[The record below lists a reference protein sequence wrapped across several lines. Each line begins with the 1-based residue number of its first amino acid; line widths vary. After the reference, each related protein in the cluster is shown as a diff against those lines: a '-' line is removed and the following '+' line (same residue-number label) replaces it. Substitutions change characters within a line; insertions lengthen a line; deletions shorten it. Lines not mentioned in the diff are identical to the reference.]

1 MNRKIFHLLGTLFLF
16 SLWGCVNDPYEVN
29 PLQVSRSEV
38 NISGSIYQKS
48 TRATAEGFVDG
59 DAVGIYVV
67 NYSNSVPGTLLDK
80 GNQANHVKYVFNE
93 LENKWVPE
101 YKVYYKDDN
110 THVDIYGYYP
120 YDRPESVNAYDF
132 EVAVDQRNT
141 GDNGSMGGYEA
152 SDFLW
157 GKASD
162 ITPTESAVKITYDHI
177 LSCAVVVLKQGEGF
191 ADGEFEQL
199 DASVLVTGVTRN
211 ATIDLAKGEVTSI
224 GDLSAEGTIMA
235 SSDDGFRSIV
245 VPQSVPAQES
255 LFAITLDGVNYK
267 FRKDTALEYR
277 SGEMNK
283 FTIVLN
289 KKSLTGTYE
298 LVLDSLEVLPWS
310 EDSNSHT
317 GESRQYYVVNVE
329 EPGTLGSTL
338 ASLNKDGAKIKN
350 MKVTGTIDNRDFHYM
365 RDSMTV
371 LQALNLKEVK
381 IAESYYSWSGGDHY
395 GKFDYVKSPANE
407 IPEKALQSKSS
418 LYYFAF
424 PENITKIGEEAFRS
438 TSITGSLIIPDG
450 VIEIGD
456 SAFAGNENLTE
467 LSLPQSL
474 KRIGKSAFSGCGNI
488 KGNLSLP
495 SGVEY
500 IGAYAFYYCSNFTGP
515 LILPE
520 SLTEIGNNAFHA
532 CAGFT
537 GSLTIPSGVKRLYGS
552 TFEYCSG
559 LRGQLNLHDGITS
572 IGDRCFNNCHFTGE
586 LILPKELGTIESSTF
601 QSCLFSSI
609 VAFPEGLK
617 EIKTSAFSGCWRLM
631 GVLEFPK
638 ELINIE
644 SNAFTGCKTLEGI
657 ILNEN
662 LSLIYDY
669 AFSGCYYIN
678 KIECKSLQPP
688 VLMSGVFNGVSKE
701 NFTVEV
707 PERSINQYL
716 VADGWSDFN
725 RISAYRDFSI
735 NRRSVGWLNGG
746 GTTELYLKTL
756 NENSWSVTEKPDWV
770 TVEPMSGT
778 GKVEVK
784 VITNE
789 MTASDVTTFVEMAPN
804 SNGNIVSTTYNGRTG
819 KVVFTLNGTDYTQTL
834 TINQHDYEYDDGDVV
849 QLKSATKGDGID
861 IVILGDCY
869 DAADI
874 ASGAYLENITEG
886 AEHMFTVEPYKTYA
900 DYFNVYG
907 VFGLSTDS
915 GMGTVNNLKEA
926 CFGSQYFTAHGI
938 EPNIDK
944 CFEYACKAPIDNKIA
959 ETLVILIP
967 NTTEYAGITYMYGDG
982 SAVAVCPMSADAYPY
997 DFRGLIQHEAGGHGF
1012 AKLGDEYIYVNYWID
1027 KNCTCS
1033 NPHDGDLRAGKAL
1046 GWYRNLSL
1054 TGDVN
1059 LVDWSHLIFH
1069 PTYANIVDVYE
1080 GGYFHTLNVWR
1091 SEPNSCMNNNIP
1103 YFNAISRQTIVE
1115 RIKELAGETFNFDE
1129 FVAND
1134 KLFMD
1139 NSSTRA
1145 LDNTPQISAGAG
1157 MQHPPVYMGDKPSFN
1172 PNKK

>member
-38 NISGSIYQKS
+38 NISGSIYQKH

-255 LFAITLDGVNYK
+255 LFTITLDGVNYK

-298 LVLDSLEVLPWS
+298 LVLESLEVLPWS

-317 GESRQYYVVNVE
+317 GEGRQYYVVNVE

-407 IPEKALQSKSS
+407 IPEKALMSKSS

-500 IGAYAFYYCSNFTGP
+500 IGTNAFYYCSNFTGP

-520 SLTEIGNNAFHA
+520 SLTEIGNDAFHA
-532 CAGFT
+532 CSGFT

-552 TFEYCSG
+552 TFAYCSG

-572 IGDRCFNNCHFTGE
+572 IGDRCFINCHFTGE

-638 ELINIE
+638 ELINIG

-662 LSLIYDY
+662 LSIIHDR
-669 AFSGCYYIN
+669 AFLGCSYIN

-688 VLMSGVFNGVSKE
+688 ILMSEVFNGVSKE

-707 PERSINQYL
+707 PERSINQYMA
-716 VADGWSDFN
+716 ADGWSDFN

-735 NRRSVGWLNGG
+735 NRRSAGWLNGG

-784 VITNE
+784 VIANE
-789 MTASDVTTFVEMAPN
+789 MTASDVTTFVEMAPD

-938 EPNIDK
+938 EPNMDK

-1012 AKLGDEYIYVNYWID
+1012 AKLGDEYIYTHYWID
-1027 KNCTCS
+1027 ECDCN

-1145 LDNTPQISAGAG
+1145 LDTPQISAGAG

>member
-38 NISGSIYQKS
+38 NISGSIYQKP

-67 NYSNSVPGTLLDK
+67 NYSNSAPGTLLDK

-162 ITPTESAVKITYDHI
+162 IIPTESAVKITYDHI

-199 DASVLVTGVTRN
+199 DASVLVTSVTRN

-298 LVLDSLEVLPWS
+298 LVLESLEVLPWS
-310 EDSNSHT
+310 EDGNSHT
-317 GESRQYYVVNVE
+317 GEGRQYYVVNVD

-350 MKVTGTIDNRDFHYM
+350 MKVTGTIDNRDFQYM

-381 IAESYYSWSGGDHY
+381 IAESYYYLDTDDNSYH
-395 GKFDYVKSPANE
+395 KRDYVQSPANE
-407 IPEKALQSKSS
+407 MPYGAFWAKKS
-418 LYYFAF
+418 LYYFVF
-424 PENITKIGEEAFRS
+424 PENITKIGDGAFYD

-450 VIEIGD
+450 VMEIGA
-456 SAFAGNENLTE
+456 SAFMYCTNLTE
-467 LSLPQSL
+467 LSLSQSL
-474 KRIGKSAFSGCGNI
+474 RKIGNNAFTGCGNI

-500 IGAYAFYYCSNFTGP
+500 IGAQAFSRCPNFTGP

-520 SLTEIGNNAFHA
+520 SLTEIGEGAFED
-532 CAGFT
+532 CSGFT
-537 GSLTIPSGVKRLYGS
+537 GSLTIPSGVKELKDY
-552 TFEYCSG
+552 TFWDCSG
-559 LRGQLNLHDGITS
+559 LRGQLILHDGITS
-572 IGDRCFNNCHFTGE
+572 IGHMCFYNCSFTGE
-586 LILPKELGTIESSTF
+586 LILPKELKIIEYGTF
-601 QSCLFSSI
+601 YKCLFSTI
-609 VAFPEGLK
+609 AAFPEGLM
-617 EIKTSAFSGCWRLM
+617 EIKGNAFYSCWRLM

-638 ELINIE
+638 ELVSIG
-644 SNAFTGCKTLEGI
+644 SGAFNCCKTLEGI

-662 LSLIYDY
+662 LSIIHDN
-669 AFSGCYYIN
+669 AFSECYYIN

-716 VADGWSDFN
+716 AADGWSDFN

-784 VITNE
+784 VIANE
-789 MTASDVTTFVEMAPN
+789 MTASDVTTFVEMAPD

-938 EPNIDK
+938 EPNMDK

-1012 AKLGDEYIYVNYWID
+1012 AKLGDEYIYTHYWID
-1027 KNCTCS
+1027 ECDCN
-1033 NPHDGDLRAGKAL
+1033 NPHDGDLRAGKAR

-1129 FVAND
+1129 FVTND